1 LSTLTGPRGRAILG
15 AATSEVIADRIR
27 QRRPEIEEILLEIS
41 DRRAVNY
48 EIEAALA
55 TLQGAPA
62 EVTRHAPAPVESIS
76 VFLPSNVLLYSW
88 VLYAAVPLLYAEHV
102 HMRPA
107 SSVRPQ
113 MEKLHELLTV
123 GMDLPLT
130 LHDLSQRE
138 FVDMFV
144 LQSDVVV
151 FTGSYQNAE
160 SVRHRLDATQLMVY
174 MGSGPNPFV
183 IGVDADLKR
192 AAEQL
197 VAIRCMNSGQDCLA
211 PDVVFVHSAVQSAFL
226 EELKLAIGLLV
237 RGDPAELS
245 VHRYG
250 RIHYQDALSA
260 TSAFIV
266 KHRSRIV
273 EGGSIDFLNGVIDPT
288 VIVWEESQ
296 LRNVATAEFFAPV
309 FNIAVYADEM
319 SVVGAL
325 TGGRFAETA
334 MGVSLFG
341 CSAEAGNLL
350 RHLYTVVVEDSMLVA
365 DDGNTPLGGRGPM
378 ANYVAH
384 RGRLHP
390 RPILISE
397 AIADQLGTS
406 ESARKGKDDEEAA

>member
-1 LSTLTGPRGRAILG
+1 LSTLTGPKGRAILG
-15 AATSEVIADRIR
+15 VATPEILASRIR
-27 QRRPEIEEILLEIS
+27 QRRPEIEAILLEIS
-41 DRRAVNY
+41 DRRAVSY

-55 TLQGAPA
+55 TLEGAPA
-62 EVTRHAPAPVESIS
+62 EVARHAPAPVEAIS

-102 HMRPA
+102 HMRAA
-107 SSVRPQ
+107 SAVRPQ
-113 MEKLHELLTV
+113 MDKLHSLLTMD
-123 GMDLPLT
+123 MDLPLT

-138 FVDMFV
+138 FVDLFV

-160 SVRHRLDATQLMVY
+160 SVRHQLDATQLMVY

-183 IGVDADLKR
+183 IGVDADLKW

-211 PDVVFVHSAVQSAFL
+211 PDVVFVHSAVQDAFL
-226 EELKLAIGLLV
+226 EELELAIGLLV
-237 RGDPAELS
+237 RGDPAELD

-250 RIHYQDALSA
+250 RIHYQDALSS
-260 TSAFIV
+260 TSAFMV

-273 EGGSIDFLNGVIDPT
+273 KGGSIDFLNGVIDPT
-288 VIVWEESQ
+288 IIVWEESQ
-296 LRNVATAEFFAPV
+296 LRKVATAEFFAPV
-309 FNIAVYADEM
+309 FNIAVYPDEM
-319 SVVGAL
+319 SVLGAL

-350 RHLYTVVVEDSMLVA
+350 RHLYTVVVENSMLAA

-384 RGRLHP
+384 EGRLYP
-390 RPILISE
+390 RPILISQ
-397 AIADQLGTS
+397 AIADQLGARG
-406 ESARKGKDDEEAA
+406 SARKGRDHEEVA